1 MLCNPEIC
9 GSYFLHIYLVG
20 NMKTIQMTIV
30 MYYWENTLRTRGR
43 GGAIHRR
50 LSSIL
55 GSEKSSALRVIPT
68 QPLTGIKLN
77 VDKLNIYL
85 LYWYFQQNQCLKIT
99 QNTLY
104 MTYINQ
110 HGAPALVGPLG
121 NCPSCTCARA
131 LRRHC
136 RHRMVG

>member
-55 GSEKSSALRVIPT
+55 GFGKSSALRVIPT
-68 QPLTGIKLN
+68 QPLTGIKL
-77 VDKLNIYL
+77 
-85 LYWYFQQNQCLKIT
+85 
-99 QNTLY
+99 
-104 MTYINQ
+104 
-110 HGAPALVGPLG
+110 
-121 NCPSCTCARA
+121 
-131 LRRHC
+131 
-136 RHRMVG
+136 